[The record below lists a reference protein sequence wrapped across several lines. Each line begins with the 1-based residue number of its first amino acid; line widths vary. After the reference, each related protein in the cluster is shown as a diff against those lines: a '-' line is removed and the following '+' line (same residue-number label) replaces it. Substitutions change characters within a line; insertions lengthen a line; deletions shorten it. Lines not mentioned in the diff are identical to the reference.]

1 MNDIISLSPPAKKE
15 SAYLMADYVEM
26 LCLAS
31 QDGEISIDEAIS
43 SVYQS
48 VEHEAGHEAAIID
61 DPDSDIH
68 VSQLNDTHLS
78 KGEDWF
84 RHLSYRQRAFNSIY
98 PFCVT
103 EDTLKLKYDIAPVN
117 ALYIFLLV
125 CSELSVIASLRKRN
139 RLTIFF
145 ETVSSNAFSRF
156 LPSFTV
162 HHFGKTPNK
171 SSEYPNKLKDAI
183 GQLCKNIHEKPI
195 FDRNDFSDKDT
206 GDGGLDL
213 LAFKLFG
220 DGQPGNMICFA
231 QCACGPDNWI
241 KKQHESNRSN
251 LSKRIAFIHPPAN
264 YIFTPVCFRKPDGK
278 WFKRDKISESI
289 LVDRLRICQTL
300 HDTDNFDL
308 YESVQA
314 FLDFEE

>member
-1 MNDIISLSPPAKKE
+1 MMNKIISLYTPQKRE
-15 SAYLMADYVEM
+15 STHLMADYVEL

-31 QDGEISIDEAIS
+31 QDGEISIDDAIS

-48 VEHEAGHEAAIID
+48 AEHEAFHEAAVID
-61 DPDSDIH
+61 DPGNDIH
-68 VSQLNDTHLS
+68 ASELNDTHYA
-78 KGEDWF
+78 KGVDWF
-84 RHLSYRQRAFNSIY
+84 RHLSYRQRAFESIY
-98 PFCVT
+98 PFCAV
-103 EDTLKLKYDIAPVN
+103 EDTLTLKYDIAPTN
-117 ALYIFLLV
+117 ALYIFLLL
-125 CSELSVIASLRKRN
+125 CSKLSATKNRN
-139 RLTIFF
+139 RLAASF
-145 ETVSSNAFSRF
+145 ETVSSNVFSRF
-156 LPSFTV
+156 LPSFTI
-162 HHFGKTPNK
+162 HHFGKTPNRR
-171 SSEYPNKLKDAI
+171 SEYTNKLKDAI

-195 FDRNDFSDKDT
+195 FDRGDFSDKDT

-241 KKQHESNRSN
+241 KKQYESNRN
-251 LSKRIAFIHPPAN
+251 NWSKRIAFIHPPAN
-264 YIFTPVCFRKPDGK
+264 FMFTPVCFRKPDGK

-300 HDTDNFDL
+300 HDTDDFDL